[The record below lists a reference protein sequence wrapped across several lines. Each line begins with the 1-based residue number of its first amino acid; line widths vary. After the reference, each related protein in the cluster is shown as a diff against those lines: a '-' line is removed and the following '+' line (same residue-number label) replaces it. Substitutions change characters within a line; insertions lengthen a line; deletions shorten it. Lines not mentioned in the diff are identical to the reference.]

1 MSVLM
6 WAIIIVSLIIT
17 VAMILTTNDFDSI
30 TDIIIKGLS
39 GLFISVAFWGLILL
53 IIVLYKEVI

>member
-1 MSVLM
+1 MSILM
-6 WAIIIVSLIIT
+6 WAIIIVSLIIV